1 MRRFHSAAAA
11 PAEDAASRSTEG
23 LAAGQACGGA
33 DGVTAQRAATGPV
46 RRRQVLAA
54 ALTPLAAPAGAQGTW
69 RPGASVRIIVPVAAG
84 GTTDI
89 IGRIVAQ
96 HLQGLWGSP
105 VVVENRPGAGG
116 TIGSAEM
123 ARARPDGLTLL
134 SGNVGSQAIAYTLF
148 RNLPYTPAQQVPVI
162 GTIRGPNVL
171 VCNNDVPART
181 LPEFIDWV
189 RGQRGRASFGSTG
202 VGQSTHLT
210 PVWMLQL
217 LGVEAVHVP
226 FRGSAP
232 MQTDLL
238 AGNVQFAIDNLT
250 GVIEVIRSGR
260 VRGLAV
266 TSAGRSPQL
275 PEIPALQEA
284 GGELAGFDVNTWFGI
299 FGPPGLPE
307 AVVRGVNADI
317 RTMLETPATQQRFA
331 ELGGAAFPGT
341 PEEFVAFVQAETERW
356 GVVIRREGLKL
367 DA

>member
-1 MRRFHSAAAA
+1 MMKRRLFLAT
-11 PAEDAASRSTEG
+11 PA
-23 LAAGQACGGA
+23 LAQA
-33 DGVTAQRAATGPV
+33 
-46 RRRQVLAA
+46 
-54 ALTPLAAPAGAQGTW
+54 TW
-69 RPGASVRIIVPVAAG
+69 RPTANVRIIVPVAAG

-96 HLQGLWGSP
+96 HLQSGWGTP

-148 RNLPYTPAQQVPVI
+148 RNLPYRPESQLPII
-162 GTIRGPNVL
+162 GTIRGPNLL
-171 VCNNDVPART
+171 VCNNDVPARS
-181 LPEFIDWV
+181 LPEFIAWL
-189 RGQRGRASFGSTG
+189 RGQRGRAAFGSTG

-217 LGVEAVHVP
+217 LGIEATHVP

-250 GVIEVIRSGR
+250 GVMELVRAGR
-260 VRGLAV
+260 VRALAV
-266 TSAGRSPQL
+266 TSAARSPQL
-275 PEIPALQEA
+275 PEVPALREA

-299 FGPPGLPE
+299 FGPGGMPE
-307 AVVRGVNADI
+307 AAVRGINAEL
-317 RTMLETPATQQRFA
+317 RAMLETPATQARFA
-331 ELGGAAFPGT
+331 ELGGVAFPNT
-341 PEEFVAFVQAETERW
+341 PEEFSTFVRVETERW
-356 GVVIRREGLKL
+356 GAVIRREGLQIE
-367 DA
+367 AG

>member
-1 MRRFHSAAAA
+1 MQRR
-11 PAEDAASRSTEG
+11 G
-23 LAAGQACGGA
+23 LLAAG
-33 DGVTAQRAATGPV
+33 
-46 RRRQVLAA
+46 
-54 ALTPLAAPAGAQGTW
+54 LAAPAFAQATW
-69 RPGASVRIIVPVAAG
+69 RPTGTVRIIVPVAAG

-89 IGRIVAQ
+89 IGRLVAQ

-123 ARARPDGLTLL
+123 SRARPDGTTLL
-134 SGNVGSQAIAYTLF
+134 SGNIGSQAIAYSLF
-148 RNLPYTPAQQVPVI
+148 RNLPYRIEQQVPVI

-171 VCNNDVPART
+171 VCNNDVPVRNLA
-181 LPEFIDWV
+181 EFITWV
-189 RGQRGRASFGSTG
+189 RAQRGRASFGSTG

-238 AGNVQFAIDNLT
+238 AGTVQFAIDNLT
-250 GVIEVIRSGR
+250 GVIELIRSGR

-266 TSAGRSPQL
+266 TSAQRSPQL
-275 PEIPALQEA
+275 PDVPALREA
-284 GGELAGFDVNTWFGI
+284 GGELANFDVNTWFGI

-307 AVVRGVNADI
+307 AVVRALNADV
-317 RTMLETPATQQRFA
+317 RALLELPATQARFA
-331 ELGGAAFPGT
+331 ELGGAGFANT
-341 PEEFVAFVQAETERW
+341 PEEFGAFVRGEAERW
-356 GVVIRREGLKL
+356 GVVIRREGLQL

>member
-1 MRRFHSAAAA
+1 MAAQERVARAGGNPLQRRAFF
-11 PAEDAASRSTEG
+11 
-23 LAAGQACGGA
+23 AAG
-33 DGVTAQRAATGPV
+33 
-46 RRRQVLAA
+46 
-54 ALTPLAAPAGAQGTW
+54 LAAPAFAQAPW
-69 RPGASVRIIVPVAAG
+69 RPAGSARIIVPVAAG
-84 GTTDI
+84 GTTDT

-96 HLQGLWGSP
+96 HLQALWGTP

-123 ARARPDGLTLL
+123 ARARPDGLTWL
-134 SGNVGSQAIAYTLF
+134 SGNIGSQAIAYSLF
-148 RNLPYTPAQQVPVI
+148 RNLPYTIAQQTPVI

-181 LPEFIDWV
+181 LPEFLAWV

-217 LGVEAVHVP
+217 LGVEATHVP

-232 MQTDLL
+232 MQIDLL

-250 GVIEVIRSGR
+250 GVIELIRAGR

-266 TSAGRSPQL
+266 TSQTRSPQL
-275 PEIPALQEA
+275 PDIPALREA

-307 AVVRGVNADI
+307 AVVRSVNAEV
-317 RTMLETPATQQRFA
+317 RALLETAATQARFA
-331 ELGGAAFPGT
+331 ELGGMAFPNT
-341 PEEFVAFVQAETERW
+341 PEEFGTFVRAEAERW
-356 GVVIRREGLKL
+356 GAVIRREGLQL